1 MAHAKIKA
9 SKRLLSW
16 LASLSLEMSVRYEV
30 RLTEII
36 FFQSKTTQITRSQPT
51 VVVTGSPHRAGK
63 SRHGSDG
70 RSPRAT
76 QGVREDEDPNVDPAR
91 SGNASPYDTL

>member
-9 SKRLLSW
+9 SNRLLSW
-16 LASLSLEMSVRYEV
+16 LASLWLEMSVRYEV
-30 RLTEII
+30 RLTEI
-36 FFQSKTTQITRSQPT
+36 FFQSKTTQIARSQPA
-51 VVVTGSPHRAGK
+51 VVITGSPHRAGK

-76 QGVREDEDPNVDPAR
+76 QGVREDRTPNVDAAR

>member
-9 SKRLLSW
+9 SKWLLSW
-16 LASLSLEMSVRYEV
+16 LGSLWLEMSVRYEV
-30 RLTEII
+30 RLTEI

-91 SGNASPYDTL
+91 FRNASLYDTL